1 MNIVNLSPRSGG
13 YVLVQEG
20 LKRSHRQ
27 LGTWVG
33 DHHLSLP
40 IGTDIGQDMCT
51 AIHFPTSERTGI
63 KSLQGGQQLL
73 RLHTEHHPVDRF
85 KLQGLVVEI
94 DQLAQGIPGG
104 QAVPLILWNQLLLPL
119 VALLGCGQGVVAVP
133 GSKEHNWKRI
143 L

>member
-1 MNIVNLSPRSGG
+1 MEKVFLGSTPSWMTGWEQGLLGHGRQQEGDGIPPVPGQFPGHLLPMDIVDLDPRSGG

-51 AIHFPTSERTGI
+51 AIRLPASERTGI
-63 KSLQGGQQLL
+63 KSLQGGQQLP
-73 RLHTEHHPVDRF
+73 PVPRRTP
-85 KLQGLVVEI
+85 L
-94 DQLAQGIPGG
+94 GG
-104 QAVPLILWNQLLLPL
+104 
-119 VALLGCGQGVVAVP
+119 
-133 GSKEHNWKRI
+133 
-143 L
+143 